1 VLLCLSA
8 ASVLMLF
15 WIYDGYGR
23 CLRLLCLL
31 QHRSAAGDIG
41 AVEDSALPSVTV
53 LLTVHNEQAAVRSR
67 IENVL
72 ACDYPKDRLTLLVA
86 SDGSTD
92 ETAAIVREMAKRDA
106 RVQLLESPGLGK
118 TGTQNLAITRIDS
131 EIIVF
136 TDADAEFRPDWL
148 RRVAPRFLD
157 PTVGAV
163 DGRLTRQVAASGSI
177 QASEGRYW
185 IYEMQLRRLE
195 SQLGIL
201 AVVSGAAFALRRA
214 AFVPMDS
221 AIGEDCVVPLD
232 VVSQGLR
239 VEHLPEAAAFEGLPE
254 DLTVTLRRR
263 VRMTLRNW
271 QGTWS
276 RPALL
281 NPLRHPGYAFALWSH
296 KLLRWLSPVF
306 MIIAFASAALRS
318 AISPGV
324 LSFALLTPWLTLF
337 LLAGIHVVSRGKRI
351 VPGAGFAWSFL
362 LVNCAFLLGVAQAVR
377 GQRIRRYR

>member
-1 VLLCLSA
+1 MLLCLSA

-23 CLRLLCLL
+23 CLRMLCLL
-31 QHRSAAGDIG
+31 HHRSVVIDVDSVA
-41 AVEDSALPSVTV
+41 DSALPSVTV
-53 LLTVHNEQAAVRSR
+53 LLTVHNEQAVVRSR

-72 ACDYPKDRLTLLVA
+72 ACDYPADRLTLLVA

-92 ETAAIVREMAKRDA
+92 ETAAIVRELAQRDA

-118 TGTQNLAITRIDS
+118 TGTQNLAITRINS
-131 EIIVF
+131 EVIVF
-136 TDADAEFRPDWL
+136 TDADAEFRTDWL
-148 RRVAPRFLD
+148 RRTAAYFLD

-185 IYEMQLRRLE
+185 VYEMLLRRLE

-201 AVVSGAAFALRRA
+201 AVVSGAAFALRRS
-214 AFVPMDS
+214 AFVPMDP

-239 VEHLPEAAAFEGLPE
+239 VEHVPDAVAFEKLPE

-281 NPLRHPGYAFALWSH
+281 NPFRHPGYAFALWSH

-306 MIIAFASAALRS
+306 VIVAFASAALRS
-318 AISPGV
+318 AISPGI
-324 LSFALLTPWLTLF
+324 LSFAMLIPWAALF
-337 LLAGIHVVSRGKRI
+337 LLAGIHAVSRGKRI

-377 GQRIRRYR
+377 GQRISRYR